1 MPSEAQTMVLNGISI
16 VTTTWNERENIA
28 KLVSMTRNVLQQILH
43 EIIPSMI
50 VLQMAPFKLPV
61 AWQM

>member
-1 MPSEAQTMVLNGISI
+1 MVLNGISI